1 MGNKDYSKGSS
12 WHKWDLHVHTPYTH
26 LNKEYKCSEEEFI
39 QKLCDSEID
48 CIGLTN
54 YFKFDEKEFGLK
66 EKIEKKGIKVFYNLE
81 VRLDYQN
88 KEDQCLDFHI
98 IFSDKAKPQEIDN
111 FLRNADANVDGTE
124 KKLADLEKDDFDKVV
139 VNFDQLLECLE
150 KESLK
155 LRGKYLLGFL
165 SRGHG
170 NSRSSSNYKKIAN
183 KSHFLIHSS
192 DNQKALKE
200 EQSNLSSDNQKAL
213 KEEQSNLSSD
223 NQKALKEEQSNL
235 SSDNQKALKEEQSNL
250 SSDNQ
255 KALKEEQSNLK
266 KDREFWLRYNK
277 SLLQSSDAHKE
288 EQIGKKYTWIKAEK
302 TFEGLKQ
309 IIYEPKTR
317 VSIDENKPQDP
328 LYKIDC
334 VGLNFDKEVKTTN
347 EKGDTPFCYAGFN
360 ETLFFSP
367 YFTCVIGGR
376 GSGKSTLL
384 QLIASAIKNKSF
396 IKGLKYE
403 TIQKYIE
410 IQPDI
415 DIVDSVEYLA
425 QNEVEEFATN
435 VSKFTE
441 AIFNRIDSKSSG
453 KLKELEKQITKGI
466 EKFDEQIRYW
476 QEKTKLEE
484 QLKESKKI
492 RNKYQSIIDAFTDK
506 NYLDK
511 KDKLQA
517 KNQALIDLEQSK
529 KGFLTFIEE
538 LKWVVNFNSKENME
552 EKNSYDKVY
561 NQLKQ
566 NICKELEQIDIN
578 IKNGCFKSDE
588 ENIRTLKTEHE
599 ALSQEIEEFL
609 KEKGVSNEN
618 IGDIKN
624 ANDHLANIK
633 KNIADLEHEIKE
645 NANKIKGFSYGDIDE
660 NIEEFKKQI
669 NKELNKI
676 NSTFE
681 EISKNHKEVKPIT
694 IEYRL
699 NEDVFEGVFEDFDKS
714 VDKDLKIQRH
724 QSKIKEYLK
733 RIELKDVI
741 DMQHAEFIKEL
752 DSRIENKKAAFYETM
767 MDVFDRE
774 IYFQIYQ
781 LLILKHLKNVE
792 KYKIFEVRYDKRAL
806 DETSF
811 GQKCTAVLV
820 VLLSLGNNPII
831 IDEPEAHLD
840 SALIAKYLVTL
851 IKERKQE
858 RQIIFATHNAN
869 FVLNADAEL
878 IIQLKNENNK
888 IVARSFMIESDEYK
902 ENLLKLEGGEK
913 AFKDRERKYGITKD
927 KN

>member
-1 MGNKDYSKGSS
+1 MGNKDHSKGSS
-12 WHKWDLHVHTPYTH
+12 WHKWDLHVHTPYTY
-26 LNKEYKCSEEEFI
+26 LNKAYQCCEEEFI
-39 QKLCDSEID
+39 QKLCDSQID

-54 YFKFDEKEFGLK
+54 YFKFNEKEFDLK
-66 EKIEKKGIKVFYNLE
+66 EKIEKKDIKVFYNLE

-98 IFSDKAKPQEIDN
+98 IFSDKVTQQEIDN
-111 FLRNADANVDGTE
+111 FLRNADANVGGTE
-124 KKLADLEKDDFDKVV
+124 KKLADLEKDDFDKAV

-170 NSRSSSNYKKIAN
+170 NSRSSSNHKKIV
-183 KSHFLIHSS
+183 KKVHFLIHSS
-192 DNQKALKE
+192 NDQE
-200 EQSNLSSDNQKAL
+200 
-213 KEEQSNLSSD
+213 
-223 NQKALKEEQSNL
+223 
-235 SSDNQKALKEEQSNL
+235 
-250 SSDNQ
+250 
-255 KALKEEQSNLK
+255 NLK
-266 KDREFWLRYNK
+266 KDREFWLEYNK
-277 SLLQSSDAHKE
+277 PLLQSSDAHKE
-288 EQIGKKYTWIKAEK
+288 EQIGNKYTWIKAEK

-334 VGLNFDKEVKTTN
+334 VGLNFDKAVKIAN
-347 EKGDTPFCYAGFN
+347 EKGEIPFCYAGFN

-396 IKGLKYE
+396 VKGLEFEAK
-403 TIQKYIE
+403 KYIE

-441 AIFNRIDSKSSG
+441 AIFNRMDSKSSG

-466 EKFDEQIRYW
+466 EKFDEQIACW
-476 QEKTKLEE
+476 QEKTKLEK
-484 QLKESKKI
+484 QLKESEKI
-492 RNKYQSIIDAFTDK
+492 RKKYQNIINTFTDK

-511 KDKLQA
+511 KRQIA
-517 KNQALIDLEQSK
+517 KTREALIDLKQSK
-529 KGFLTFIEE
+529 EGFLTFIEE
-538 LKWVVNFNSKENME
+538 LKRVVNFNSKENMK

-566 NICKELEQIDIN
+566 NICKELEEIDKH
-578 IKNGCFKSDE
+578 IKNGYFNSEDE
-588 ENIRTLKTEHE
+588 EIRTLESE
-599 ALSQEIEEFL
+599 REVLRQEIGEFL
-609 KEKGVSNEN
+609 KEKGVSDEN
-618 IGDIKN
+618 IGDIRN
-624 ANDHLANIK
+624 ANHHLGNIEM
-633 KNIADLEHEIKE
+633 NIADLEREIKE
-645 NANKIKGFSYGDIDE
+645 KANKIEGFSYEDIDK
-660 NIEEFKKQI
+660 NIKEFKNQI
-669 NKELNKI
+669 NEELNKI
-676 NSTFE
+676 NSVFE

-699 NEDVFEGVFEDFDKS
+699 NEDVFEGVFEDFDKL
-714 VDKDLKIQRH
+714 VDKGFNIQRH

-733 RIELKDVI
+733 EIELKSVI
-741 DMQHAEFIKEL
+741 GMQHTEFTEKL
-752 DSRIENKKAAFYETM
+752 DNLIENKKAAFYETM
-767 MDVFDRE
+767 KDIFDRE
-774 IYFQIYQ
+774 SHFQIYR
-781 LLILKHLKNVE
+781 LFVLKHLRNVE

-806 DETSF
+806 NETSF
-811 GQKCTAVLV
+811 GQRCTAVLI

-888 IVARSFMIESDEYK
+888 IIAQSFTIESDGYRDD
-902 ENLLKLEGGEK
+902 LLKLEGGEE
-913 AFKDRERKYGITKD
+913 AFKNRERKYGITKD

>member
-1 MGNKDYSKGSS
+1 MRS
-12 WHKWDLHVHTPYTH
+12 
-26 LNKEYKCSEEEFI
+26 
-39 QKLCDSEID
+39 QID

-54 YFKFDEKEFGLK
+54 YFKFNEKEFDLK
-66 EKIEKKGIKVFYNLE
+66 EKIEKKSIKVFYNLE

-98 IFSDKAKPQEIDN
+98 IFSDKVTQQEIDN
-111 FLRNADANVDGTE
+111 FLRNADANVGGTE
-124 KKLADLEKDDFDKVV
+124 KKLADLEKDDFDKAV

-170 NSRSSSNYKKIAN
+170 NSRSSSNHKKIV
-183 KSHFLIHSS
+183 KKVHFLIHSS
-192 DNQKALKE
+192 NDQE
-200 EQSNLSSDNQKAL
+200 
-213 KEEQSNLSSD
+213 
-223 NQKALKEEQSNL
+223 
-235 SSDNQKALKEEQSNL
+235 
-250 SSDNQ
+250 
-255 KALKEEQSNLK
+255 NLK
-266 KDREFWLRYNK
+266 KDREFWLEYNK
-277 SLLQSSDAHKE
+277 PLLQSSDAHKE
-288 EQIGKKYTWIKAEK
+288 EQIGNKYTWIKAEK

-334 VGLNFDKEVKTTN
+334 VGLNFDKAVKIAN
-347 EKGDTPFCYAGFN
+347 EKGEIPFCYAGFN

-396 IKGLKYE
+396 VKGLEFEAK
-403 TIQKYIE
+403 KYIE

-441 AIFNRIDSKSSG
+441 AIFNRMDSKSSG
-453 KLKELEKQITKGI
+453 KLKELERQITKGI
-466 EKFDEQIRYW
+466 EKFDEQIACW
-476 QEKTKLEE
+476 QEKTKLEK
-484 QLKESKKI
+484 QLKESEKI
-492 RNKYQSIIDAFTDK
+492 RKKYQNIINTFTDK

-511 KDKLQA
+511 KRQIA
-517 KNQALIDLEQSK
+517 KTREALIDLKQSK
-529 KGFLTFIEE
+529 EGFLTFIKE
-538 LKWVVNFNSKENME
+538 LKRVVNFESKENME
-552 EKNSYDKVY
+552 AKNSYDKVY
-561 NQLKQ
+561 NQLEQ
-566 NICKELEQIDIN
+566 DICKKIEEIDAD

-588 ENIRTLKTEHE
+588 EKIEKLESEHQTL
-599 ALSQEIEEFL
+599 LQEIGEFF
-609 KEKGVSNEN
+609 KEKGVSDEN
-618 IGDIKN
+618 IGDIRN
-624 ANDHLANIK
+624 ANDHLANEK
-633 KNIADLEHEIKE
+633 MNIVDLEREIE
-645 NANKIKGFSYGDIDE
+645 EIANKIEGFSYEDMDE
-660 NIEEFKKQI
+660 NIEEFKQQI

-676 NSTFE
+676 NSDFE
-681 EISKNHKEVKPIT
+681 EISKNHKEEVRLIT
-694 IEYRL
+694 IKYRL
-699 NEDVFEGVFEDFDKS
+699 NEDVFEGVFEDFDKL
-714 VDKDLKIQRH
+714 VDKGFNIQKH

-733 RIELKDVI
+733 EIGLKDII

-767 MDVFDRE
+767 MDVFNRE
-774 IYFQIYQ
+774 IHFQIYR
-781 LLILKHLKNVE
+781 LLILKHLRNVE

-806 DETSF
+806 NETSF
-811 GQKCTAVLV
+811 GQRCTAVLV

-888 IVARSFMIESDEYK
+888 IIAQSFTIESDGYRDD
-902 ENLLKLEGGEK
+902 LLKLEGGEE
-913 AFKDRERKYGITKD
+913 AFKNRERKYGITKD

>member
-1 MGNKDYSKGSS
+1 MGNKDHSKGSS
-12 WHKWDLHVHTPYTH
+12 WHKWDLHAHTPYTY
-26 LNKEYKCSEEEFI
+26 LNKAYQCCEEEFI
-39 QKLCDSEID
+39 QKLCDSQID

-54 YFKFDEKEFGLK
+54 YFKFNEKEFDLK

-98 IFSDKAKPQEIDN
+98 IFSDKVTQQEIDN
-111 FLRNADANVDGTE
+111 FLRNADASVGGIE
-124 KKLADLEKDDFDKVV
+124 KKLANLEKDDFDKAV
-139 VNFDQLLECLE
+139 VNFDQLLEYLE

-170 NSRSSSNYKKIAN
+170 NSRSSSNDKKITN

-192 DNQKALKE
+192 DSQ
-200 EQSNLSSDNQKAL
+200 Q
-213 KEEQSNLSSD
+213 
-223 NQKALKEEQSNL
+223 
-235 SSDNQKALKEEQSNL
+235 
-250 SSDNQ
+250 
-255 KALKEEQSNLK
+255 NLK
-266 KDREFWLRYNK
+266 KDREFWLEYNK
-277 SLLQSSDAHKE
+277 PLLQSSDAHKE
-288 EQIGKKYTWIKAEK
+288 EQIGNKYTWIKAEK

-309 IIYEPKTR
+309 IVYEPKTR

-328 LYKIDC
+328 LYKIDY
-334 VGLNFDKEVKTTN
+334 VGLNFDKAVKITN

-384 QLIASAIKNKSF
+384 QLIASAIKEESF
-396 IKGLKYE
+396 VKGLRLE
-403 TIQKYIE
+403 TIQKSLK
-410 IQPDI
+410 IQSDI
-415 DIVDSVEYLA
+415 DIADSVEYLA

-441 AIFNRIDSKSSG
+441 AIFNRMDSKSSG
-453 KLKELEKQITKGI
+453 TLKELEKQITKGI
-466 EKFDEQIRYW
+466 EKFDEQIACW
-476 QEKTKLEE
+476 QEKIKLEK
-484 QLKESKKI
+484 QLKESEKI
-492 RNKYQSIIDAFTDK
+492 RKKYQNIINTFTDK

-511 KDKLQA
+511 KDKLQE
-517 KNQALIDLEQSK
+517 KRKALIDLEQSK
-529 KGFLTFIEE
+529 VGFWTFIKE
-538 LKWVVNFNSKENME
+538 LKRVVNFNSKENME
-552 EKNSYDKVY
+552 EKNNSYYKVY

-566 NICKELEQIDIN
+566 DICKELEQIDIN

-599 ALSQEIEEFL
+599 ALSQEIGEFL
-609 KEKGVSNEN
+609 KEKGVSDEN
-618 IGDIKN
+618 IGDIRN
-624 ANDHLANIK
+624 ANDHLANEK
-633 KNIADLEHEIKE
+633 MNIVDLEREIE
-645 NANKIKGFSYGDIDE
+645 EIANKIEGFSYEDMDE
-660 NIEEFKKQI
+660 NIEEFKQQI

-676 NSTFE
+676 NSDFE
-681 EISKNHKEVKPIT
+681 EISKNHKEEVRLIT
-694 IEYRL
+694 IKYRL
-699 NEDVFEGVFEDFDKS
+699 NEDVFEGVFEDFDKL
-714 VDKDLKIQRH
+714 VDKGFNIQKH

-733 RIELKDVI
+733 EIGLKDII
-741 DMQHAEFIKEL
+741 DVQCAEFIEKL
-752 DSRIENKKAAFYETM
+752 DSLIENKKAAFYETM
-767 MDVFDRE
+767 MDVFNRE
-774 IYFQIYQ
+774 IHFQIYR
-781 LLILKHLKNVE
+781 LLILKHLRNVE

-806 DETSF
+806 NETSF
-811 GQKCTAVLV
+811 GQRCTAVLV

-858 RQIIFATHNAN
+858 GQIIFATHNAN

-888 IVARSFMIESDEYK
+888 IIAQSFMIESDGYRDD
-902 ENLLKLEGGEK
+902 LLKLEGGEE
-913 AFKDRERKYGITKD
+913 AFKNRERKYGITKD

>member
-1 MGNKDYSKGSS
+1 MGNKDQSKGSS
-12 WHKWDLHVHTPYTH
+12 WHKWDLHTHTPYTH
-26 LNKEYKCSEEEFI
+26 LNKAYKCSEEEFI
-39 QKLCDSEID
+39 QKLCGSEID

-54 YFKFDEKEFGLK
+54 YFKFNEKEFELK
-66 EKIEKKGIKVFYNLE
+66 KRIEKEGIKVFYNLE
-81 VRLDYQN
+81 VRLDYKN
-88 KEDQCLDFHI
+88 NRNEFLDFHI
-98 IFSDKAKPQEIDN
+98 IFSDKVSSDGIKR
-111 FLRNADANVDGTE
+111 FLSNMKANVCGTD
-124 KKLADLEKDDFDKVV
+124 KKLADLEEKDDFDKAV

-150 KESLK
+150 EESLN

-170 NSRSSSNYKKIAN
+170 SSRSSSNYKKIFD

-192 DNQKALKE
+192 NNQE
-200 EQSNLSSDNQKAL
+200 
-213 KEEQSNLSSD
+213 
-223 NQKALKEEQSNL
+223 
-235 SSDNQKALKEEQSNL
+235 
-250 SSDNQ
+250 
-255 KALKEEQSNLK
+255 NLK
-266 KDREFWLRYNK
+266 KDRELWLGCNK
-277 SLLQSSDAHKE
+277 PLLQSSDAHKE
-288 EQIGKKYTWIKAEK
+288 GSIGKKYTWIKAEK

-317 VSIDENKPQDP
+317 VSIDKPQDP

-334 VGLNFDKEVKTTN
+334 VGLCFDGEVKITN

-367 YFTCVIGGR
+367 NFTCVIGGR

-384 QLIASAIKNKSF
+384 QLIDSAIKNKSF
-396 IKGLKYE
+396 VKGLKHE

-415 DIVDSVEYLA
+415 DIMDSVEYLA

-453 KLKELEKQITKGI
+453 KPKELEKQITKGI
-466 EKFDEQIRYW
+466 EKFDEQIAYW
-476 QEKTKLEE
+476 QEKNKLEE
-484 QLKESKKI
+484 QLKESEKI
-492 RNKYQSIIDAFTDK
+492 RKKYQSIVDAYTDK
-506 NYLDK
+506 DYLDK
-511 KDKLQA
+511 KAKLQA
-517 KNQALIDLEQSK
+517 KYQSLIDLKQSK
-529 KGFLTFIEE
+529 EGFWTFIKE
-538 LKWVVNFNSKENME
+538 LKRVVNFDSKENME
-552 EKNSYDKVY
+552 EKNNYDKVY

-566 NICKELEQIDIN
+566 DICKKIEEIDTN
-578 IKNGCFKSDE
+578 RENGCFNSEDE
-588 ENIRTLKTEHE
+588 KIRTLGAEHE
-599 ALSQEIEEFL
+599 ALSQEIREFL
-609 KEKGVSNEN
+609 KEKGVSDES
-618 IGDIKN
+618 IGDIRN

-633 KNIADLEHEIKE
+633 KNIDDLKHEIKE
-645 NANKIKGFSYGDIDE
+645 NDNKIKGFSYENIDK

-669 NKELNKI
+669 NEELNKI
-676 NSTFE
+676 NSAFAK
-681 EISKNHKEVKPIT
+681 ISKNHKEVKPIT
-694 IEYRL
+694 IKYRL
-699 NEDVFEGVFEDFDKS
+699 NKEIFERVFEDFDKL
-714 VDKDLKIQRH
+714 VDKGFNIQRH

-733 RIELKDVI
+733 EIELKNVTG
-741 DMQHAEFIKEL
+741 MQHAEFIEKL

-774 IYFQIYQ
+774 IYFQIYR
-781 LLILKHLKNVE
+781 LLILKHLRNVE

-806 DETSF
+806 NETSF
-811 GQKCTAVLV
+811 GQRCTAVLV

-840 SALIAKYLVTL
+840 SALIANYLVAL
-851 IKERKQE
+851 IKKQKQK

-888 IVARSFMIESDEYK
+888 IVARSFMIESDAYK
-902 ENLLKLEGGEK
+902 EDLLKLEGGEK

-927 KN
+927 KTKNKE

>member
-1 MGNKDYSKGSS
+1 MGNKDHSKGSS
-12 WHKWDLHVHTPYTH
+12 WHKWDLHAHTPCTN
-26 LNKEYKCSEEEFI
+26 LKKEYKCSEEEFI
-39 QKLCDSEID
+39 QKLCDSQID

-54 YFKFDEKEFGLK
+54 YFKFNEKEFDLK
-66 EKIEKKGIKVFYNLE
+66 EKIEKKSIKVFYNLE

-98 IFSDKAKPQEIDN
+98 IFSDKVTQQEIDN
-111 FLRNADANVDGTE
+111 FLRNADANVGGIE
-124 KKLADLEKDDFDKVV
+124 KQLADLEKDDFDKAV
-139 VNFDQLLECLE
+139 VNFDKLLECLE

-170 NSRSSSNYKKIAN
+170 NSRSSSNDKKIAN
-183 KSHFLIHSS
+183 KSHFLIHSL
-192 DNQKALKE
+192 DNQE
-200 EQSNLSSDNQKAL
+200 
-213 KEEQSNLSSD
+213 
-223 NQKALKEEQSNL
+223 
-235 SSDNQKALKEEQSNL
+235 
-250 SSDNQ
+250 
-255 KALKEEQSNLK
+255 NLK
-266 KDREFWLRYNK
+266 KDREFWLKHNK
-277 SLLQSSDAHKE
+277 PLLQSSDAHKE

-309 IIYEPKTR
+309 IIYEPETR
-317 VSIDENKPQDP
+317 VSINENKPQNP

-334 VGLNFDKEVKTTN
+334 IELNFDEAVKITN
-347 EKGDTPFCYAGFN
+347 EKGEIPFCYAGFN

-396 IKGLKYE
+396 VKGLRLE
-403 TIQKYIE
+403 TIQKSLK
-410 IQPDI
+410 IQPNI

-453 KLKELEKQITKGI
+453 TLKELEKQIKESI

-484 QLKESKKI
+484 QLKESEKI
-492 RNKYQSIIDAFTDK
+492 RKKYQSIIDAFTDK

-517 KNQALIDLEQSK
+517 KRQVLIDLEQSK
-529 KGFLTFIEE
+529 VGFWTFIEE
-538 LKWVVNFNSKENME
+538 LKRVVNFESKENME

-599 ALSQEIEEFL
+599 ALSQEIGEFL
-609 KEKGVSNEN
+609 KEKGVSDEN
-618 IGDIKN
+618 IGDIRN
-624 ANDHLANIK
+624 ANYHLANIK
-633 KNIADLEHEIKE
+633 MDIDDLEREMKEI
-645 NANKIKGFSYGDIDE
+645 ANKIKGFSYGDIDK
-660 NIEEFKKQI
+660 NIEEFKQQI
-669 NKELNKI
+669 NEELGKI

-694 IEYRL
+694 IKHRL
-699 NEDVFEGVFEDFDKS
+699 NEDVFEGVFEDFDKL
-714 VDKDLKIQRH
+714 VDKGFNIQRH

-733 RIELKDVI
+733 EIELKDII
-741 DMQHAEFIKEL
+741 DMQHADFIERL
-752 DSRIENKKAAFYETM
+752 DSLIENKKAAFYETM
-767 MDVFDRE
+767 KDIFDRE
-774 IYFQIYQ
+774 IHFQIYR
-781 LLILKHLKNVE
+781 LLILKHLRNVE

-806 DETSF
+806 NETSF
-811 GQKCTAVLV
+811 GQRCTAVLV

-840 SALIAKYLVTL
+840 STLIANYLVALIK
-851 IKERKQE
+851 KRKQE

-878 IIQLKNENNK
+878 IIQLKNENNE
-888 IVARSFMIESDEYK
+888 IVAQSFTIESNEYK
-902 ENLLKLEGGEK
+902 EDLLKLEGGEK
-913 AFKDRERKYGITKD
+913 AFKDRERKYGIIKD

>member
-1 MGNKDYSKGSS
+1 M
-12 WHKWDLHVHTPYTH
+12 
-26 LNKEYKCSEEEFI
+26 
-39 QKLCDSEID
+39 
-48 CIGLTN
+48 
-54 YFKFDEKEFGLK
+54 
-66 EKIEKKGIKVFYNLE
+66 
-81 VRLDYQN
+81 
-88 KEDQCLDFHI
+88 DFHI
-98 IFSDKAKPQEIDN
+98 IFSDKVTQQEIDN
-111 FLRNADANVDGTE
+111 FLRNADASVGGTE
-124 KKLADLEKDDFDKVV
+124 KKLADLEKDDFDKAV

-170 NSRSSSNYKKIAN
+170 NSRSSSNDKKITN

-192 DNQKALKE
+192 NDQE
-200 EQSNLSSDNQKAL
+200 
-213 KEEQSNLSSD
+213 
-223 NQKALKEEQSNL
+223 
-235 SSDNQKALKEEQSNL
+235 
-250 SSDNQ
+250 
-255 KALKEEQSNLK
+255 NLK
-266 KDREFWLRYNK
+266 KDREFWLEYNK
-277 SLLQSSDAHKE
+277 PLLQSSDAHKE
-288 EQIGKKYTWIKAEK
+288 EQIGNKYTWIKAEK

-309 IIYEPKTR
+309 IVCEPKTR

-328 LYKIDC
+328 LYKIDY
-334 VGLNFDKEVKTTN
+334 VGLHFDGEVKITN
-347 EKGDTPFCYAGFN
+347 EKGEIPFCYAGFN

-396 IKGLKYE
+396 VKGLEFE
-403 TIQKYIE
+403 TKKYIE

-441 AIFNRIDSKSSG
+441 AIFNRMDSKSSG

-466 EKFDEQIRYW
+466 EKFDEQIACW
-476 QEKTKLEE
+476 QEKTKLEK
-484 QLKESKKI
+484 QLKESEKI
-492 RNKYQSIIDAFTDK
+492 RKKYQNIINTFTDK
-506 NYLDK
+506 DYLDK
-511 KDKLQA
+511 KGKLQ
-517 KNQALIDLEQSK
+517 KTREALIDLRQSK
-529 KGFLTFIEE
+529 EGFLTFIKE
-538 LKWVVNFNSKENME
+538 LKRVVNFESKENYGR
-552 EKNSYDKVY
+552 KNSYDKVY

-566 NICKELEQIDIN
+566 DICKELEQIDIN
-578 IKNGCFKSDE
+578 IKNGCFKSED
-588 ENIRTLKTEHE
+588 ENIMTLETEHE
-599 ALSQEIEEFL
+599 ALSQEIGEFL
-609 KEKGVSNEN
+609 KEKGVSDEN
-618 IGDIKN
+618 IGDIRN
-624 ANDHLANIK
+624 ANYHLANEK
-633 KNIADLEHEIKE
+633 MNIVDLEREIE
-645 NANKIKGFSYGDIDE
+645 EIANKIEGFSYGDIDE
-660 NIEEFKKQI
+660 NIEKFKNQI
-669 NKELNKI
+669 NEELNKI
-676 NSTFE
+676 NSVFE

-699 NEDVFEGVFEDFDKS
+699 NEDVFEGVFEDFDKL
-714 VDKDLKIQRH
+714 VDKGFNIQRH

-733 RIELKDVI
+733 GIELKDII
-741 DMQHAEFIKEL
+741 DVQCAEFIEKL
-752 DSRIENKKAAFYETM
+752 DSLIENKKAAFYETM
-767 MDVFDRE
+767 MDVFNRE
-774 IYFQIYQ
+774 IHFQIYR
-781 LLILKHLKNVE
+781 LLILKHLRNVE

-806 DETSF
+806 NETSF
-811 GQKCTAVLV
+811 GQRCTAVLV

-888 IVARSFMIESDEYK
+888 IIAQSFTIESDGYRDD
-902 ENLLKLEGGEK
+902 LLKLEGGEE
-913 AFKDRERKYGITKD
+913 AFKNRERKYGITKD